1 MRCSPLAPRPPAP
14 AHHRPP
20 HRKRKAQC
28 IAIKAALRSGQDV
41 DKAMLEAK
49 LAKRV
54 GMLEVLSAKIKAQA
68 ISEEKKLYVEK
79 AHEY

>member
-1 MRCSPLAPRPPAP
+1 
-14 AHHRPP
+14 
-20 HRKRKAQC
+20 
-28 IAIKAALRSGQDV
+28 
-41 DKAMLEAK
+41 MLEAK

>member
-1 MRCSPLAPRPPAP
+1 MQRSAGSVSRSLREVAKVCLRVAEAPLRQERTTQAEVLVR
-14 AHHRPP
+14 
-20 HRKRKAQC
+20 
-28 IAIKAALRSGQDV
+28 
-41 DKAMLEAK
+41 LEAK